1 METIKIN
8 VNVFDRRGNESTKE
22 MTIKVHDRSI
32 MIEWD
37 KDTCSICGGNMVTH
51 YVGYVGILD
60 TTSKLA
66 NSLGITTP
74 GEYALNIREKKK

>member
-1 METIKIN
+1 MKRKHIRKAY
-8 VNVFDRRGNESTKE
+8 
-22 MTIKVHDRSI
+22 RSCVKCH
-32 MIEWD
+32 MLEWD

-66 NSLGITTP
+66 NSLGIIKP
-74 GEYALNIREKKK
+74 GEYALNIREKKR